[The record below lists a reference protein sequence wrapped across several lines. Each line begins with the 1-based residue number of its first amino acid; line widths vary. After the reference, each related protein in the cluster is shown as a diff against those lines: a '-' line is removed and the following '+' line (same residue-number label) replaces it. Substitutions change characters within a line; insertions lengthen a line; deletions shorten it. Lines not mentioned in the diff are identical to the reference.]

1 MWGEAASGVLEAAPR
16 VTSEKVSSSVLR
28 MEATTGQLM
37 RYGWLARLAGD
48 TEATSG
54 ALPSKATTSDQESAF
69 FFRLLLRKH
78 LLNEKKKQ
86 EAH

>member
-69 FFRLLLRKH
+69 FLDYFSG
-78 LLNEKKKQ
+78 NTC
-86 EAH
+86 